1 MCCPRETQHAKR
13 RENALM
19 KVDFYKHCLG
29 EAEIASVAE
38 AINSVFLSAGPKTAA
53 FEKQFAEMYGAKY
66 AVGVTSWTMG
76 NFILLKAL
84 GIGPGDEVI
93 TTPMSFVATANT
105 VLYCGAKLVLVDVDA
120 DTGNIDIAKVKAA
133 ITQRTKAILPV
144 HLYGQMVDMKALSA
158 LVAGT
163 NIHILEDCAHAV
175 ESVRDGVKPSQ
186 LSKAAV
192 FSFYATKN
200 LACGEGGAI
209 VTNDEALYNQLLI
222 YRLHGMNKS
231 AADRYHS
238 LYKHWDLELLGWK
251 CNMNDIQAA
260 MLLPQLARLPAQLA
274 RREEIAKRYDAGFDG
289 VPGLSRPAV
298 LPNSVHARHLYT
310 IWVAPEKRDA
320 MLHALQQRGLGVAV
334 NFRAFHLLKYYQ
346 EELNYQRGMYPVAER
361 IGDSTITL
369 PYYPKLTDVEID
381 YVIAQVKEAL
391 ASL

>member
-1 MCCPRETQHAKR
+1 
-13 RENALM
+13 M

-53 FEKQFAEMYGAKY
+53 FEKQFAAMYGAKY
-66 AVGVTSWTMG
+66 CVGVTSWTMG

-120 DTGNIDIAKVKAA
+120 DTGNIDLAKVKAA
-133 ITQRTKAILPV
+133 ITPRTKAILPV

-260 MLLPQLARLPAQLA
+260 MLLPQLERLPAQLA

-320 MLHALQQRGLGVAV
+320 MLAALQQRGLGVAV

-346 EELNYQRGMYPVAER
+346 EDLHYQRGMYPVAER

-369 PYYPKLTDVEID
+369 PYYPKLTDAEID

>member
-1 MCCPRETQHAKR
+1 
-13 RENALM
+13 M
-19 KVDFYKHCLG
+19 KVDFYKHSLG
-29 EAEIASVAE
+29 QAEIDSVAE

-53 FEKQFAEMYGAKY
+53 FEKQFAAMYDAKY
-66 AVGVTSWTMG
+66 CVGVTSWTMG
-76 NFILLKAL
+76 NFIALKAL

-105 VLYCGAKLVLVDVDA
+105 VLYCGATLVLVDVDA
-120 DTGNIDIAKVKAA
+120 DTGNIDLAKVKAA
-133 ITQRTKAILPV
+133 ITPRTKAILPV
-144 HLYGQMVDMKALSA
+144 HLYGQMVDMKALHA
-158 LVAGT
+158 MTAGT
-163 NIHILEDCAHAV
+163 NIHVLEDCAHAV

-209 VTNDEALYNQLLI
+209 VTNDETLYQQLLV

-238 LYKHWDLELLGWK
+238 TYKHWDLELLGWK

-274 RREEIAKRYDAGFDG
+274 RREEIAKRYDAGFKG
-289 VPGLSRPAV
+289 VPGLSKPAV
-298 LPNSVHARHLYT
+298 LPGSVHARHLYT
-310 IWVAPEKRDA
+310 IWVAPEMRDTVLA
-320 MLHALQQRGLGVAV
+320 KLQERGVGVAV

-346 EELNYQRGMYPVAER
+346 EELSYQRGMYPNAER

-369 PYYPKLTDVEID
+369 PYYPLMKDEEVD
-381 YVIAQVKEAL
+381 YVIAQVKGVL
-391 ASL
+391 AEV

>member
-1 MCCPRETQHAKR
+1 
-13 RENALM
+13 M

-66 AVGVTSWTMG
+66 CVGVTSWTMG

-120 DTGNIDIAKVKAA
+120 DTGNIDLAKVKAA
-133 ITQRTKAILPV
+133 ITPRTKAILPV

-175 ESVRDGVKPSQ
+175 ESMRDGVKPSQ

-320 MLHALQQRGLGVAV
+320 MLAALQQRGVGVAV

-346 EELNYQRGMYPVAER
+346 EELSYQRGMYPVAER

-369 PYYPKLTDVEID
+369 PYYPKLTDAEID

>member
-1 MCCPRETQHAKR
+1 
-13 RENALM
+13 M

-66 AVGVTSWTMG
+66 CVGVTSWTMG

-120 DTGNIDIAKVKAA
+120 DTGNIDLAKVKAA
-133 ITQRTKAILPV
+133 ITPRTKAILPV

-175 ESVRDGVKPSQ
+175 ESMRDGVKPSQ

-320 MLHALQQRGLGVAV
+320 MLAALQQRGLGVAV

-346 EELNYQRGMYPVAER
+346 EELSYQRGMYPVAER

-369 PYYPKLTDVEID
+369 PYYPKLTDAEID

>member
-1 MCCPRETQHAKR
+1 
-13 RENALM
+13 M

-53 FEKQFAEMYGAKY
+53 FEKQFAAMYGAKY

-120 DTGNIDIAKVKAA
+120 DTGNIDLAKVKAA
-133 ITQRTKAILPV
+133 ITPRTKAILPV

-260 MLLPQLARLPAQLA
+260 MLLPQLERLPAQLA

-310 IWVAPEKRDA
+310 IWVDPAKRDA
-320 MLHALQQRGLGVAV
+320 MLAALQQRGLGVAV

-346 EELNYQRGMYPVAER
+346 EELSYQRGMYPVAER

-369 PYYPKLTDVEID
+369 PYYPKLTDAEID

>member
-1 MCCPRETQHAKR
+1 
-13 RENALM
+13 M

-66 AVGVTSWTMG
+66 CVGVTSWTMG

-120 DTGNIDIAKVKAA
+120 DTGNIDLAKVKAA
-133 ITQRTKAILPV
+133 ITPRTKAILPV

-274 RREEIAKRYDAGFDG
+274 RREEIAKRFDAGFAG

-310 IWVAPEKRDA
+310 IWVDPAKRDA
-320 MLHALQQRGLGVAV
+320 MLAALQQRGLGVAV

-346 EELNYQRGMYPVAER
+346 EELSYQRGMYPVAER

-369 PYYPKLTDVEID
+369 PFYPKLTDAEID

>member
-1 MCCPRETQHAKR
+1 
-13 RENALM
+13 M

-53 FEKQFAEMYGAKY
+53 FEKQFAAMYGAKY
-66 AVGVTSWTMG
+66 CVGVTSWTMG

-120 DTGNIDIAKVKAA
+120 DTGNIDLAKVKAA
-133 ITQRTKAILPV
+133 ITPRTKAILPV

-209 VTNDEALYNQLLI
+209 VTNDEVLYNQLLI

-274 RREEIAKRYDAGFDG
+274 RREEIAKRFDAGFDG
-289 VPGLSRPAV
+289 VSGLSRPAV

-320 MLHALQQRGLGVAV
+320 MLAALQQRGLGVAV

-346 EELNYQRGMYPVAER
+346 EELGYQRGMYPVAER

-369 PYYPKLTDVEID
+369 PYYPKLTDAEID
-381 YVIAQVKEAL
+381 YVITQVKEAL

>member
-1 MCCPRETQHAKR
+1 
-13 RENALM
+13 M

-53 FEKQFAEMYGAKY
+53 FEKQFAAMYGAKY
-66 AVGVTSWTMG
+66 CVGVTSWTMG

-120 DTGNIDIAKVKAA
+120 DTGNIDLAKVKAA
-133 ITQRTKAILPV
+133 ITPRTKAILPV

-209 VTNDEALYNQLLI
+209 VTNDESLYNQLLI

-260 MLLPQLARLPAQLA
+260 MLLPQLERLPAQLA

-320 MLHALQQRGLGVAV
+320 MLAALQQRGLGVAV

-346 EELNYQRGMYPVAER
+346 EELSYQRGMYPVAEH

-369 PYYPKLTDVEID
+369 PYYPKLTDAEID

>member
-1 MCCPRETQHAKR
+1 
-13 RENALM
+13 M

-53 FEKQFAEMYGAKY
+53 FEKQFAAMYGAKY
-66 AVGVTSWTMG
+66 CVGVTSWTMG

-120 DTGNIDIAKVKAA
+120 DTGNIDLAKVKAA
-133 ITQRTKAILPV
+133 ITPRTKAILPV

-209 VTNDEALYNQLLI
+209 VTNDESLYNQLLI

-260 MLLPQLARLPAQLA
+260 MLLPQLERLPAQLA

-320 MLHALQQRGLGVAV
+320 MLAALQQRGLGVAV

-346 EELNYQRGMYPVAER
+346 EELSYQRGMYPVAER

-369 PYYPKLTDVEID
+369 PYYPKLTDAEID